1 MNSDLD
7 LVWSP
12 AARST
17 FERMPADVQAAL
29 LEELPRM
36 AERYHP
42 IYHQSRPAHL
52 NSVGTITHMQVPEW
66 NFWLRIDTGYLED
79 DGEPDGSSPRL
90 FINELDE
97 LTGAEVDSSVAAAR
111 AGTFRTDTTGK

>member
-1 MNSDLD
+1 
-7 LVWSP
+7 
-12 AARST
+12 
-17 FERMPADVQAAL
+17 
-29 LEELPRM
+29 M
-36 AERYHP
+36 AERYRP
-42 IYHQSRPAHL
+42 IYHQNRPTHL

-79 DGEPDGSSPRL
+79 EGKPVL

-111 AGTFRTDTTGK
+111 AGTFRTDTTGQIAYAT